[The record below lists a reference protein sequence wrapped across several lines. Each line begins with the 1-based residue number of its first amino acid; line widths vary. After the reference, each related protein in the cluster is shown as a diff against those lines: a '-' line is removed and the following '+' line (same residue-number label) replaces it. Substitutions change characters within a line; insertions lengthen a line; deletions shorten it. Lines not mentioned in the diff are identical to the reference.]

1 MVCSVYASLL
11 IIPLQDSTDGTAHQ
25 SYAPQTPR
33 PNPSLLAEISSVQLR
48 AVARSVHSVM
58 FTVRCSWSVLPLLV
72 HCLQVPRGNPP
83 ETAPQGP

>member
-1 MVCSVYASLL
+1 MVWSVYASLL
-11 IIPLQDSTDGTAHQ
+11 IIPLQVNTDGAAHQ

-48 AVARSVHSVM
+48 AVARSVHSVV
-58 FTVRCSWSVLPLLV
+58 FTVSCSWSVLPLLV

-83 ETAPQGP
+83 ETAPQRP